1 MKLLNNLSFKVKF
14 IIIPI
19 VLILIGVS
27 GIGFLATSL
36 LQENLFE
43 EQYNNSLNLAEQ
55 VEMQVADNS
64 NSLKTIDRML
74 EEKIE
79 AAANVVTLNRD
90 NLSNEQLR
98 EIMEQTMVQEISWY
112 NSEGEIIYST
122 VDDYVGWTAEID
134 HPVNDFMISDKK
146 ILMEDIRKDTE
157 SDNYNKYGY
166 LRNDDGTFLQVGIT
180 ANNVRELTDSFSY
193 QTLVE
198 KLEKNDQIVYAA
210 FINNDLVNEA
220 DSRQEKVGVLRDSGL
235 IKAAVKTGQNHFEER
250 SYNYNNQQIKI
261 NEVFV
266 PVEIGGEQIGV
277 LNLAFSMEEIYS
289 TVDQAR
295 NDIIYISAI
304 LFILISLILFL
315 SSNNVIKA
323 LDRIVEQSGEISKG
337 NLSQKIPE
345 ALLKRKDELGK
356 LTKSFSVMQSHLKEI
371 IGSAADI
378 SGELS
383 AASEELSASSQEV
396 SASADEVSRS
406 IHNVASGAEKQTAVI
421 QDSKDNIN
429 NLGQRINKVNQISGQ
444 MQNNAFEVANNIKVG
459 RTKLNQ
465 TVNDI
470 ESVKDNS
477 DQAAAKIN
485 KLGELSGEI
494 EEIINLINDIASQ
507 TNLLALNAAI
517 EAARAGEAGRGF
529 SVVADEIRNLA
540 EESENATENI
550 SVLIKDI
557 QFAVKDANNKMNNT
571 EKVVEH
577 SIDSIQDTGDSF
589 NKIDKAVESLNSL
602 IEKVDHNLEEIKVES
617 QEVNDYMEDISR
629 VSNETAANSEEV
641 SASSEEQSRVTEE
654 IVKSAENLTIMAQN
668 LSAIV
673 EQFKL

>member
-1 MKLLNNLSFKVKF
+1 MKLLNNLSLKTKF
-14 IIIPI
+14 LIIPI

-27 GIGFLATSL
+27 GIGFLAINL
-36 LQENLFE
+36 LQKNLFE

-55 VEMQVADNS
+55 IEEQVTDNS
-64 NSLKTIDRML
+64 NSLETIDKML

-79 AAANVVTLNRD
+79 AAANVTALNSD
-90 NLSNEQLR
+90 NLSNERLR
-98 EIMEQTMVQEISWY
+98 EIMEQTKVQEIGWY
-112 NSEGEIIYST
+112 NSEGETIYST
-122 VDDYVGWTAEID
+122 VDDYVGWKPETG
-134 HPVNDFMISDKK
+134 HPVHDFMVSDQK

-166 LRNDDGTFLQVGIT
+166 LRNDDGTFIQVGIR

-198 KLEKNDQIVYAA
+198 KLEKNDQIIYAS
-210 FINNDLVNEA
+210 FINNELENEA
-220 DSRQEKVGVLRDSGL
+220 DSRKDKVGDSRDAEP
-235 IKAAVKTGQNHFEER
+235 IQTAVKTGENYFEEKI
-250 SYNYNNQQIKI
+250 YNYNDQQIKI

-266 PVEIGGEQIGV
+266 PVEIEGEQVGV

-289 TVDQAR
+289 TVNRAR
-295 NDIIYISAI
+295 NNILYISAV

-315 SSNNVIKA
+315 NSNNVIKA
-323 LDRIVEQSGEISKG
+323 LNKMIEQCGEISKG

-345 ALLKRKDELGK
+345 SLLKRKDELGK
-356 LTKSFSVMQSHLKEI
+356 LTKTFSVMQNHLKEI

-378 SGELS
+378 SSDLS

-396 SASADEVSRS
+396 SASADEVSNS
-406 IHNVASGAEKQTAVI
+406 IQNVASGAEEQTAVI
-421 QDSKDNIN
+421 QDSKNNIN
-429 NLGQRINKVNQISGQ
+429 NLDQRINQVNQFSDQ
-444 MQNNAFEVANNIKVG
+444 MQNNASNVVNNIKAG
-459 RTKLNQ
+459 RTNLNQ

-470 ESVKDNS
+470 ENVKDNS

-485 KLGELSGEI
+485 ELGELSGEI
-494 EEIINLINDIASQ
+494 ESIINLINDIASQ

-540 EESENATENI
+540 EESENATEKI
-550 SVLIKDI
+550 SALIKDI
-557 QFAVKDANNKMNNT
+557 QFSVKAANSKMNNT

-577 SIDSIQDTGDSF
+577 SINSIQSTGDSF
-589 NKIDKAVESLNSL
+589 DKIDTAVDSLNSL
-602 IEKVDHNLEEIKVES
+602 IEKVDFNLEEIKEES
-617 QEVNDYMEDISR
+617 QEVNNYMEEISR

-668 LSAIV
+668 LSSIV

>member
-1 MKLLNNLSFKVKF
+1 MKLLNNLSFKIKF
-14 IIIPI
+14 LIIPI
-19 VLILIGVS
+19 ILILIGVS
-27 GIGFLATSL
+27 GIGFLATDI
-36 LQENLFE
+36 LQENLLK

-64 NSLKTIDRML
+64 NSLETINEML

-79 AAANVVTLNRD
+79 AAANVAALNRD
-90 NLSNEQLR
+90 DLSNERLR
-98 EIMEQTMVQEISWY
+98 EIMEQTKVQEIGWY
-112 NSEGEIIYST
+112 NPEGETIYST
-122 VDDYVGWTAEID
+122 VDDYVGWEPEEG
-134 HPVNDFMISDKK
+134 HPVHDFMVSDKE
-146 ILMEDIRKDTE
+146 ILMEEIRKDTE

-166 LRNDDGTFLQVGIT
+166 LRNDDGTFIQVGIR

-198 KLEKNDQIVYAA
+198 KLEKNEQIIYAA
-210 FINNDLVNEA
+210 FINNELENEA
-220 DSRQEKVGVLRDSGL
+220 DSRKDKVGEQRDSEL
-235 IKAAVKTGQNHFEER
+235 IQSVVKTGENHFEEKSY
-250 SYNYNNQQIKI
+250 SYNDQQIKI

-266 PVEIGGEQIGV
+266 PVEIDGEQIGV
-277 LNLAFSMEEIYS
+277 LNLAFSMEEIYA
-289 TVDQAR
+289 TVNQAR
-295 NDIIYISAI
+295 NNIIYISAA

-315 SSNNVIKA
+315 SSNNAIKA
-323 LDRIVEQSGEISKG
+323 LNRMIEQCGEIAKG

-345 ALLKRKDELGK
+345 SLLKRKDELGK
-356 LTKSFSVMQSHLKEI
+356 LTETFAAMQSHLKEI

-378 SGELS
+378 SGDLS

-396 SASADEVSRS
+396 SASADEVSNS
-406 IHNVASGAEKQTAVI
+406 IQNVASGAEEQTAVI
-421 QDSKDNIN
+421 QDSKNNIN
-429 NLGQRINKVNQISGQ
+429 NLGERINQVNQISDQ
-444 MQNNAFEVANNIKVG
+444 MQNNASNVVDNIKTG
-459 RTKLNQ
+459 RTKLDQ

-470 ESVKDNS
+470 ENVKDNS
-477 DQAAAKIN
+477 DQAASQIN

-494 EEIINLINDIASQ
+494 EAIINLINDIASQ

-540 EESENATENI
+540 EESENATEKI
-550 SVLIKDI
+550 SALIKDI
-557 QFAVKDANNKMNNT
+557 QSTVKDANNKMNNT

-589 NKIDKAVESLNSL
+589 NQIDNAVNSLNSL
-602 IEKVDHNLEEIKVES
+602 IEKVDLNLEEIKEES
-617 QEVNDYMEDISR
+617 QEVNDYMEEISR

-654 IVKSAENLTIMAQN
+654 IVKSAENLTVMAQN

-673 EQFKL
+673 DQFQL